1 MLLRFLL
8 SRTLCK
14 DCLDTSYFP
23 AQEPQ
28 SARLFQLATL
38 LLHTKMKTLLTE
50 ISLLR
55 QQLVRSQF
63 RHLFKFHN
71 WLGCGDMVPGQK
83 LSSHRQFI
91 RCEAK

>member
-1 MLLRFLL
+1 MLLLFLL
-8 SRTLCK
+8 SRTLGK
-14 DCLDTSYFP
+14 DCLDPSYLP

-38 LLHTKMKTLLTE
+38 LLDTEMQTLLTE

-71 WLGCGDMVPGQK
+71 WLGCGDMMSAQK
-83 LSSHRQFI
+83 LGSHRQFI
-91 RCEAK
+91 RREAK

>member
-8 SRTLCK
+8 SGTLCK
-14 DCLDTSYFP
+14 DCLDTSYIP

-38 LLHTKMKTLLTE
+38 LLHTKMETFLAE

-55 QQLVRSQF
+55 
-63 RHLFKFHN
+63 
-71 WLGCGDMVPGQK
+71 
-83 LSSHRQFI
+83 
-91 RCEAK
+91 